1 MGYATYF
8 AQDLPGPQL
17 RVLSATQGPWF
28 AGCLA
33 DNVTL
38 AAWRF
43 KPSRWVLPEHDRMI
57 DPRFQLAMAT
67 RANAAV
73 TTIAGSHLVM
83 VSHPRKVADVIA
95 DAAYALP

>member
-1 MGYATYF
+1 
-8 AQDLPGPQL
+8 
-17 RVLSATQGPWF
+17 
-28 AGCLA
+28 
-33 DNVTL
+33 
-38 AAWRF
+38 
-43 KPSRWVLPEHDRMI
+43 MI